1 MNNVLVVPAERPDP
15 WAMKQQRV
23 LGAVWRA
30 AKSLLWLTIFNTLV
44 ALFITIVMQTRQ
56 NFLVNWVFSM
66 LIGCSINL
74 VIAAMRWIIWRQQKP
89 HRIAFFVVC
98 MAAAPIGYLIGGNI
112 GLLIYGLKAPSFL
125 SVLKN
130 GEGILVIMS
139 MFISLFGGVFFWN
152 QSKLAELEAE
162 QEKEKARSAAI
173 ERQAMQAQL
182 QLLQA
187 QIEPHMLFNTLA
199 NLQGLIALDPA
210 RAQYMLEQLIRYL
223 RASLNSSRTEKTTLK
238 HEFDLLA
245 AYLELL
251 SIRMGKR
258 LTYQTDL
265 PAELETMKL
274 PPMLLQPLVENAI
287 KHGIEPKM
295 EGGNIQVSAQVLA
308 GNLHLKV
315 IDTGLGLSHDY
326 DPNRRSEQHQSHV
339 GNANVRERLF
349 ALYGERASFSLTANT
364 PQGVIAHLT
373 VPVNSI
379 DSL

>member
-1 MNNVLVVPAERPDP
+1 MNPRFLFDA
-15 WAMKQQRV
+15 A
-23 LGAVWRA
+23 WRGG
-30 AKSLLWLTIFNTLV
+30 KSLMWLTIFNTVV
-44 ALFITIVMQTRQ
+44 ALFVTIVMQTRQ
-56 NFLVNWVFSM
+56 SFLVNWVFSM
-66 LIGCSINL
+66 LIGCSIDL

-112 GLLIYGLKAPSFL
+112 GLLIYGVKAPSFL

-162 QEKEKARSAAI
+162 QEKEKARSEAI

-199 NLQGLIALDPA
+199 NLQGLIAIDPA
-210 RAQYMLEQLIRYL
+210 RAQNMLEQLIRYL
-223 RASLNSSRTEKTTLK
+223 RASLNSSRTEKTTLR
-238 HEFDLLA
+238 HEFELLG

-258 LTYQTDL
+258 LSYQVELPTDL
-265 PAELETMKL
+265 EEFLL

-287 KHGIEPKM
+287 KHGLEPKVD
-295 EGGNIQVSAQVLA
+295 GGHIQVSAQVQA
-308 GNLHLKV
+308 ENLHLKV
-315 IDTGLGLSHDY
+315 IDTGLGLPHDY
-326 DPNRRSEQHQSHV
+326 DENRRTEHHQSHV
-339 GNANVRERLF
+339 GNANVRERLL
-349 ALYGERASFSLTANT
+349 ALYGEQALFTLSANS
-364 PQGVIAHLT
+364 PQGVIAHLCI
-373 VPVNSI
+373 PVNI
-379 DSL
+379 

>member
-1 MNNVLVVPAERPDP
+1 MKNDLAPPATSVAQAWMTPP
-15 WAMKQQRV
+15 WSIETSWRV
-23 LGAVWRA
+23 
-30 AKSLLWLTIFNTLV
+30 AKSLFWLTVFNTLV

-56 NFLVNWVFSM
+56 NFMVNWVFSM

-74 VIAAMRWIIWRQQKP
+74 VIAVLRWTVWRHQKP
-89 HRIAFFVVC
+89 HRMAFFLVC
-98 MAAAPIGYLIGGNI
+98 LAAAPIGYLIGGNV
-112 GLLIYGLKAPSFL
+112 GLAIYGLKAPSFL

-199 NLQGLIALDPA
+199 NLQGLIAIDPA
-210 RAQYMLEQLIRYL
+210 RAQSMLEQLIRYL
-223 RASLNSSRTEKTTLK
+223 RASLHSSRTDETTLQ
-238 HEFDLLA
+238 HEFELLA

-258 LTYQTDL
+258 LTYQIEL
-265 PAELETMKL
+265 PAELAPLKL

-287 KHGIEPKM
+287 KHGLEPKI
-295 EGGNIQVSAQVLA
+295 EGGHIRVSAQLID
-308 GNLHLKV
+308 GHLDLKV
-315 IDTGLGLSHDY
+315 VDTGLGLPHDY
-326 DPNRRSEQHQSHV
+326 EENRRSSHHHSHV
-339 GNANVRERLF
+339 GNANVRERLC
-349 ALYGERASFSLTANT
+349 ALYGERASFTLTNNV
-364 PQGVIAHLT
+364 PHGVVAHLT
-373 VPVNSI
+373 IPADSI
-379 DSL
+379 ESL

>member
-1 MNNVLVVPAERPDP
+1 MKNFQIQENSSPHLILPRARLLEALGRNVRTLI
-15 WAMKQQRV
+15 
-23 LGAVWRA
+23 
-30 AKSLLWLTIFNTLV
+30 WLTIFNTLV
-44 ALFITIVMQTRQ
+44 ALFITIVMPIRQ
-56 NFLVNWVFSM
+56 SFAVNWVFSM
-66 LIGCSINL
+66 LIGCSINV

-112 GLLIYGLKAPSFL
+112 GLVIYGLKAPNFL
-125 SVLKN
+125 TVLKS
-130 GEGILVIMS
+130 GEGILVIMT

-162 QEKEKARSAAI
+162 QEKEKARSAAT

-199 NLQGLIALDPA
+199 NLQGLIAIDSV

-223 RASLNSSRTEKTTLK
+223 RASLNSSRTETTTLK

-258 LTYQTDL
+258 LTYQTAL
-265 PAELETMKL
+265 PAELEAMKL

-287 KHGIEPKM
+287 KHGLEPKM
-295 EGGNIQVSAQVLA
+295 EGGNIQVSAQVLD
-308 GNLHLKV
+308 GHLHLKV
-315 IDTGLGLSHDY
+315 IDTGLGLPHDY
-326 DPNRRSEQHQSHV
+326 DENRRSEQHQSHV
-339 GNANVRERLF
+339 GNANLRERLL
-349 ALYGERASFSLTANT
+349 ALYGEQASFSLRANT
-364 PQGVIAHLT
+364 PQGVIAHLSI
-373 VPVNSI
+373 PVNSI
-379 DSL
+379 ESL

>member
-1 MNNVLVVPAERPDP
+1 
-15 WAMKQQRV
+15 MKNTSAAQKENANQTTMHPRF
-23 LGAVWRA
+23 LFDAAWRGG
-30 AKSLLWLTIFNTLV
+30 KSLVWLTIFNTLV
-44 ALFITIVMQTRQ
+44 ALFITLVMQTRQ
-56 NFLVNWVFSM
+56 SFMVNWVFSM

-98 MAAAPIGYLIGGNI
+98 MAAAPIGCLIGGNI

-162 QEKEKARSAAI
+162 HEKEKAHSAAI

-199 NLQGLIALDPA
+199 NLQGLIAIDPA

-223 RASLNSSRTEKTTLK
+223 RASLNSSRNEKTTLK

-258 LTYQTDL
+258 LTYQTEL
-265 PAELETMKL
+265 PAELEGFLL

-287 KHGIEPKM
+287 KHGLEPKVD
-295 EGGNIQVSAQVLA
+295 GGHIQVSAQIQT
-308 GNLHLKV
+308 GYLHLKV
-315 IDTGLGLSHDY
+315 IDTGLGLPHDY
-326 DPNRRSEQHQSHV
+326 EENHQAEHHQSHV
-339 GNANVRERLF
+339 GNANVRERLL
-349 ALYGERASFSLTANT
+349 ALYGDQASFTLSANL
-364 PQGVIAHLT
+364 PQGVIAHLRI
-373 VPVNSI
+373 PVTTI
-379 DSL
+379 